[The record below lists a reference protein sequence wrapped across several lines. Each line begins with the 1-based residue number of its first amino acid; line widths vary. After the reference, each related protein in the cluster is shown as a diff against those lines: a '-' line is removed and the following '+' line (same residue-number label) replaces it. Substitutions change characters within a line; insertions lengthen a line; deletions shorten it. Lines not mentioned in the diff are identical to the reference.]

1 MFKFQNKKLL
11 DSISLEKFGYFCFLA
26 GIFFLASAVGI
37 SVLLLLISIFIS
49 FLSPSQFFKDKWNY
63 PLFISAVLMIISVF
77 IHFLTN
83 NNYPN
88 SELDPKLSLLGL
100 INWFPFF
107 LSFWGF
113 QKYLDTHKKRI
124 AASRLI
130 IYGSFPVI
138 FSGILQLLNINGPFQ
153 LFNGLIVWFQKPLEE
168 VGSISG
174 LFNNQNYAGL
184 WMVMVW
190 PFCIS
195 ELKKT
200 RGSFVKKIILLTVC
214 FLFISFIF
222 LTDSRNA
229 FLGLIISTPIVL
241 GSSSLVWYLP
251 TIIFGFS
258 LLALTILPIF
268 PMEIQVFM
276 KSIIPSR
283 IYTLFPEI
291 GFNNISSY
299 PRINKWIS
307 ALVYII
313 NKPIFGW
320 GAASF
325 PILYHLKSGEWF
337 GHSHNLPLE
346 LAISYG
352 ILPSL
357 IVFSLYVVLLYLSFK
372 KLSRLPK
379 ENNFNFEALLNQKA
393 WFAASLIFFLS
404 HLVDI
409 QYFDVRI
416 STFCWILLAG
426 LRSSLREGIEKQVN
440 D

>member
-1 MFKFQNKKLL
+1 MFKLQDIK
-11 DSISLEKFGYFCFLA
+11 SLEAFNLERFGYFCFLA

-37 SVLLLLISIFIS
+37 SVLLLIISLFIS
-49 FLSPSQFFKDKWNY
+49 FLKPAQFFKDKWNY
-63 PLFISAVLMIISVF
+63 PLFISAFLMLISVF
-77 IHFLTN
+77 IHFQTN
-83 NNYPN
+83 INYFN
-88 SELDPKLSLLGL
+88 ADLDPKLSLLGL

-113 QKYLDTHKKRI
+113 QKYLDSPKKRI
-124 AASRLI
+124 TASKLI
-130 IYGSFPVI
+130 IYGSVPVI

-153 LFNGLIVWFQKPLEE
+153 LFYGLIVWFQKPLAE

-195 ELKKT
+195 ELKKPK
-200 RGSFVKKIILLTVC
+200 RPFSKKIILFIVC
-214 FLFISFIF
+214 FLFASFIF

-229 FLGLIISTPIVL
+229 ILGLIISSPIVL
-241 GSSSLVWYLP
+241 GSSSLIWYLP
-251 TIIFGFS
+251 TIMFGFF
-258 LLALTILPIF
+258 LLALTIFPIF
-268 PMEIQVFM
+268 PIEIQVFM

-299 PRINKWIS
+299 PRVNKWI
-307 ALVYII
+307 AGLVFLT
-313 NKPIFGW
+313 NKPLFGW

-325 PILYHLKSGEWF
+325 PVLYYIRSGEWF

-346 LAISYG
+346 LAVSYG

-357 IVFSLYVVLLYLSFK
+357 IVFSLYAVLLYLSFK
-372 KLSRLPK
+372 KISKLPSQRNFK
-379 ENNFNFEALLNQKA
+379 LEVFLNNKA
-393 WFAASLIFFLS
+393 WFAASLIFFTS
-404 HLVDI
+404 HFVDI

-416 STFCWILLAG
+416 SAFCWILLAG
-426 LRSSLREGIEKQVN
+426 LRSLLKEGLENPVS
-440 D
+440 